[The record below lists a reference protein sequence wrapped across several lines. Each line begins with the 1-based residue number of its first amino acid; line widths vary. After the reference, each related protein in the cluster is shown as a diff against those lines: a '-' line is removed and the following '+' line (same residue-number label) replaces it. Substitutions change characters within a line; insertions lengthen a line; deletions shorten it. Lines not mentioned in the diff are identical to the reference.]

1 MQGTVVKVAAAQGEE
16 VSEGQPILTLEAMKM
31 ENVLIAPADGVVAEL
46 LVEVGDLVGG
56 GDLLAVV
63 S

>member
-1 MQGTVVKVAAAQGEE
+1 MQGTVVKVSAAEGEK
-16 VSEGQPILTLEAMKM
+16 VTEGQPILTLEAMKM
-31 ENVLIAPADGVVAEL
+31 ENILTAPADGVVAEL